1 MDNMRPWLDGN
12 NYSRNVL
19 LHEALG
25 LRIVEASL
33 DEGLKLTCANGW
45 VIVLND
51 EGQSCCESRY
61 ITCDDDVGSLV
72 GGVFY
77 GVRKSTARREWVA
90 NDKEYHGEVHEVV
103 FIDVVTSVGSITLCT
118 HNEHNGYYGGFDVT
132 IRMRNPEGDT
142 YAGCMTEY

>member
-1 MDNMRPWLDGN
+1 MDNIRPWLDSAEFG
-12 NYSRNVL
+12 RNVL

-45 VIVLND
+45 VITLND

-77 GVRKSTARREWVA
+77 GVRKCVTGREWE
-90 NDKEYHGEVHEVV
+90 DDEDDDDEVHDVV

-118 HNEHNGYYGGFDVT
+118 HNEHNGYYGGFSVT
-132 IRMRNPEGDT
+132 IRIRNPEGDT
-142 YAGCMTEY
+142 YAGVMPDY